1 MTVIRARAF
10 GGPTQHLTLTHPFFG
25 AQSVLRYGVPIGIDM
40 MTRQLVY
47 FDPWYLKSI
56 GAIHSA
62 QGLFIADKGIGKS
75 ATMKIM
81 TVRLGMLSAGYTAM
95 RMSVNDHK
103 NEGEQMEY
111 TPLINTI
118 GAKVFTMADMRVN
131 PLDYRLCPKLSNL
144 IDMASMLCSFSALQ
158 LDVIA
163 KTALRVAVFRM
174 FSVNKELWS
183 LSLLHA
189 IVRTMT
195 IGDVE
200 DYIWSSSE
208 ILRDEQQ
215 KRLRELNLESL
226 GTQYAEID
234 SRGFSANKQDI
245 VDAAARVYHVLDDL
259 LSGED
264 AELFGTSHGL
274 FEMYTQRANGKNW
287 SGLTARGETIM
298 RTLDAKI
305 KSYAIENRDYRLI
318 AHLELDDE
326 RHRSIS
332 NLANARAS
340 AYFSKVARAVPT
352 CNISATHRLSD
363 LRRGGFG
370 SEAYSLG
377 DSIINDMGFVM
388 IGRQRNSKTIIDELH
403 EKYRLSTVQRD
414 FLPQLPPYCF
424 MFKMG
429 EEFEPTFVRIF
440 ATQKELSIIQTD
452 SANASMLRRPDVM
465 SPLDLQRY
473 ADTNGVR
480 YLGEEVA

>member
-10 GGPTQHLTLTHPFFG
+10 GGPTQHLTLTHPFYG
-25 AQSVLRYGVPIGIDM
+25 TDSALRYGVPIGIDM

-75 ATMKIM
+75 ATMKIF
-81 TVRLGMLSAGYTAM
+81 TVRLGTLSAGYQAM

-111 TPLINTI
+111 TPLIETI
-118 GAKVFTMADMRVN
+118 GAKVFTMASMRVN

-144 IDMASMLCSFSALQ
+144 IDMAIMLCSFSTAQ
-158 LDVIA
+158 LDIVA
-163 KTALRVAVFRM
+163 KTALRVAVYRM
-174 FSVNKELWS
+174 YRMDKELWS

-189 IVRTMT
+189 IVRSMMLE
-195 IGDVE
+195 DV
-200 DYIWSSSE
+200 DAYFRDSSVVLREEQHDRLKELDLQNLSEQYSE
-208 ILRDEQQ
+208 IDE
-215 KRLRELNLESL
+215 RSFSVDRN
-226 GTQYAEID
+226 EI
-234 SRGFSANKQDI
+234 
-245 VDAAARVYHVLDDL
+245 VHAATRVYHILDDL
-259 LSGED
+259 VSGED
-264 AELFGTSHGL
+264 AELFGTSRGL
-274 FEMYTQRANGKNW
+274 YEMYTQRANGKNW

-326 RHRSIS
+326 RHRSID

-352 CNISATHRLSD
+352 CNISATHRLGD
-363 LRRGGFG
+363 LRKGGYG
-370 SEAYSLG
+370 SEAYNLG

-414 FLPQLPPYCF
+414 YLPALPPYCF
-424 MFKMG
+424 MFKLG

-440 ATQKELSIIQTD
+440 ATPMELSIIQTD
-452 SANASMLRRPDVM
+452 SANESMLSRPDVM
-465 SPLDLQRY
+465 SPADLQRY

-480 YLGEEVA
+480 YLGIAG

>member
-10 GGPTQHLTLTHPFFG
+10 GGPTQHLALIHPFYG
-25 AQSVLRYGVPIGIDM
+25 TDSVLRYGVPIGIDM

-62 QGLFIADKGIGKS
+62 QGLFIADKGLGKS
-75 ATMKIM
+75 ATMKIL
-81 TVRLGMLSAGYTAM
+81 TVRLGMLSAGYNAM

-111 TPLINTI
+111 TPLIETI
-118 GAKVFTMADMRVN
+118 GARVFTMANMRVN
-131 PLDYRLCPKLSNL
+131 PLDHRLCPTLSNL
-144 IDMASMLCSFSALQ
+144 IDMASMLCSFSTGQ
-158 LDVIA
+158 LDVVA
-163 KTALRVAVFRM
+163 KTALRVAVYRM
-174 FSVNKELWS
+174 YRMSEDLWS

-189 IVRTMT
+189 IVRSMT
-195 IGDVE
+195 LDDVDSYFAE
-200 DYIWSSSE
+200 SSR
-208 ILRDEQQ
+208 ILREEQLARLKELRLDE
-215 KRLRELNLESL
+215 L
-226 GTQYAEID
+226 TDQYADID
-234 SRGFSANKQDI
+234 QRPFSVDRDDI
-245 VDAAARVYHVLDDL
+245 VHAATRVYHMLDDL
-259 LSGED
+259 VSGED
-264 AELFGTSHGL
+264 ADLFGTSTGL
-274 FEMYTQRANGKNW
+274 YEMYTQRANGKNW

-352 CNISATHRLSD
+352 CNISATHRLGD

-388 IGRQRNSKTIIDELH
+388 IGRQRNSKAIIDELH
-403 EKYRLSTVQRD
+403 EKYRLTAVQRD
-414 FLPQLPPYCF
+414 YLPALPPYCF
-424 MFKMG
+424 MFKLG

-440 ATQKELSIIQTD
+440 ATPKELSIIKTD
-452 SANASMLRRPDVM
+452 SATETMLSRPDVM
-465 SPLDLQRY
+465 SPDDLQRY
-473 ADTNGVR
+473 AEVNGVR
-480 YLGEEVA
+480 YLGLAA

>member
-10 GGPTQHLTLTHPFFG
+10 GGPTQHLALVHPFYG
-25 AQSVLRYGVPIGIDM
+25 AKSVLGAGVPIGIDM

-75 ATMKIM
+75 ATMKIL
-81 TVRLGMLSAGYTAM
+81 TVRLGMLSAGYQAM

-111 TPLINTI
+111 TPLIETI
-118 GAKVFTMADMRVN
+118 GAKVFTMANMRVN
-131 PLDYRLCPKLSNL
+131 PLDHHLCPKLSNL
-144 IDMASMLCSFSALQ
+144 IDMASMLCGFSSGQ

-163 KTALRVAVFRM
+163 KTALRVAVYRM
-174 FSVNKELWS
+174 YRMPKELWS

-189 IVRTMT
+189 IVRSMT
-195 IGDVE
+195 LDDVDAYFRE
-200 DYIWSSSE
+200 SSRILSE
-208 ILRDEQQ
+208 EQHERLKQLRLDA
-215 KRLRELNLESL
+215 LSN
-226 GTQYAEID
+226 QYAEVESREFSID
-234 SRGFSANKQDI
+234 QQDVI
-245 VDAAARVYHVLDDL
+245 HAAARVYHMLDDL
-259 LSGED
+259 VSGED
-264 AELFGTSHGL
+264 ANLFGTSNGL
-274 FEMYTQRANGKNW
+274 YEMYTQRANGKNW

-326 RHRSIS
+326 RHRSIG

-363 LRRGGFG
+363 LRKGGFG
-370 SEAYSLG
+370 SEAYNLG

-388 IGRQRNSKTIIDELH
+388 IGRQRNSKAIIDELH
-403 EKYRLSTVQRD
+403 EKYRLTAVQRD
-414 FLPQLPPYCF
+414 YLPALPPYCF
-424 MFKMG
+424 MFKLG

-440 ATQKELSIIQTD
+440 ATPKELSIIQTD
-452 SANASMLRRPDVM
+452 SANESMLSRPDVM
-465 SPLDLQRY
+465 SPDDLQQY
-473 ADTNGVR
+473 AAANGVR
-480 YLGEEVA
+480 FLGMAA